1 MSLTLRH
8 EAPADRRAA
17 ETLVREAFWN
27 VYKPGCD
34 EHYYLHLLRQSPAFR
49 PELTFVCEAD
59 GVLAGQIACASS
71 SIELE
76 AGGYL
81 DTVTFGPLAVL
92 PSFQG
97 KGLARRPGVPCP
109 AAGQALGEQ
118 AVVIL
123 GDPRHYGRYGFW
135 CGERWG
141 ISLENGQYLPGL
153 QAVELAP
160 GSLANAAGRFR
171 EGFAYAP
178 DAAALDAFDALFL
191 VKEKAITD
199 FQQEFQVMC
208 SLGHEVI
215 PNGFMQ

>member
-8 EAPADRRAA
+8 EAPADRRAV

-71 SIELE
+71 SIERE
-76 AGGYL
+76 AGGRL

-97 KGLARRPGVPCP
+97 KGLARALVCHALRQ
-109 AAGQALGEQ
+109 AQALGEQ

-123 GDPRHYGRYGFW
+123 GDPRHYGRYGF
-135 CGERWG
+135 
-141 ISLENGQYLPGL
+141 
-153 QAVELAP
+153 
-160 GSLANAAGRFR
+160 
-171 EGFAYAP
+171 AYAP
-178 DAAALDAFDALFL
+178 DAAALDAFDALFP

>member
-97 KGLARRPGVPCP
+97 KGLARALVCHALRQ
-109 AAGQALGEQ
+109 AQALGEQ

-123 GDPRHYGRYGFW
+123 GDPRHYGR
-135 CGERWG
+135 
-141 ISLENGQYLPGL
+141 
-153 QAVELAP
+153 
-160 GSLANAAGRFR
+160 
-171 EGFAYAP
+171 
-178 DAAALDAFDALFL
+178 
-191 VKEKAITD
+191 
-199 FQQEFQVMC
+199 
-208 SLGHEVI
+208 
-215 PNGFMQ
+215 

>member
-1 MSLTLRH
+1 MWTAGATAG
-8 EAPADRRAA
+8 APA
-17 ETLVREAFWN
+17 TSW
-27 VYKPGCD
+27 
-34 EHYYLHLLRQSPAFR
+34 
-49 PELTFVCEAD
+49 T
-59 GVLAGQIACASS
+59 
-71 SIELE
+71 
-76 AGGYL
+76 
-81 DTVTFGPLAVL
+81 
-92 PSFQG
+92 
-97 KGLARRPGVPCP
+97 RRPPWRP
-109 AAGQALGEQ
+109 STPSSTPTTRRSPRR
-118 AVVIL
+118 I
-123 GDPRHYGRYGFW
+123 DPRHYGRYGFW

>member
-1 MSLTLRH
+1 MRTAHIARKTNETDITLTICLDGRGVSAIQSGVGFLDHMLTLLARH
-8 EAPADRRAA
+8 GRLD
-17 ETLVREAFWN
+17 L
-27 VYKPGCD
+27 
-34 EHYYLHLLRQSPAFR
+34 
-49 PELTFVCEAD
+49 ELTCRGDTQVDDHHSVED
-59 GVLAGQIACASS
+59 IGIA
-71 SIELE
+71 L
-76 AGGYL
+76 G
-81 DTVTFGPLAVL
+81 DAV
-92 PSFQG
+92 
-97 KGLARRPGVPCP
+97 A
-109 AAGQALGEQ
+109 QALGEQ

>member
-1 MSLTLRH
+1 M
-8 EAPADRRAA
+8 
-17 ETLVREAFWN
+17 
-27 VYKPGCD
+27 
-34 EHYYLHLLRQSPAFR
+34 
-49 PELTFVCEAD
+49 
-59 GVLAGQIACASS
+59 
-71 SIELE
+71 
-76 AGGYL
+76 
-81 DTVTFGPLAVL
+81 
-92 PSFQG
+92 
-97 KGLARRPGVPCP
+97 
-109 AAGQALGEQ
+109 
-118 AVVIL
+118 
-123 GDPRHYGRYGFW
+123 
-135 CGERWG
+135 
-141 ISLENGQYLPGL
+141 PGL

>member
-1 MSLTLRH
+1 MY
-8 EAPADRRAA
+8 ARRKAS
-17 ETLVREAFWN
+17 W
-27 VYKPGCD
+27 PG
-34 EHYYLHLLRQSPAFR
+34 RSPA
-49 PELTFVCEAD
+49 P
-59 GVLAGQIACASS
+59 SS
-71 SIELE
+71 SIERE
-76 AGGYL
+76 AGGRL

-97 KGLARRPGVPCP
+97 KGLARALVCHALRQ
-109 AAGQALGEQ
+109 AQALGEQ

>member
-34 EHYYLHLLRQSPAFR
+34 EHYYLHLLRQSPAF
-49 PELTFVCEAD
+49 
-59 GVLAGQIACASS
+59 
-71 SIELE
+71 
-76 AGGYL
+76 
-81 DTVTFGPLAVL
+81 GPLAVL

-97 KGLARRPGVPCP
+97 KGLARALVCHALRQ
-109 AAGQALGEQ
+109 AQALGEQ